1 MAGREISSYRV
12 TLSNKEHL
20 HLNHTLIPKYSV
32 LSLLPSG
39 LPQDHFPTEKIQ
51 LCLEQSDNV
60 SKTRNKARRSVSFI
74 LIHTSVALL
83 CLPFTKETGC
93 QSVIHLPD
101 QYLLWPYRASVL
113 PLVLMAAMVKT
124 VASMVETYRN
134 NCSNRE
140 IQTKYY
146 ECNEGTMLAAKT
158 QKQEK
163 RI

>member
-1 MAGREISSYRV
+1 MGFAEWLEG
-12 TLSNKEHL
+12 K
-20 HLNHTLIPKYSV
+20 SV
-32 LSLLPSG
+32 LTEWHFLIKNTYTWTTHSSLSIRCCHYYHQG

-74 LIHTSVALL
+74 LIHTSAALL

-124 VASMVETYRN
+124 VASMVETYLN

-140 IQTKYY
+140 IQ
-146 ECNEGTMLAAKT
+146 N
-158 QKQEK
+158 
-163 RI
+163 